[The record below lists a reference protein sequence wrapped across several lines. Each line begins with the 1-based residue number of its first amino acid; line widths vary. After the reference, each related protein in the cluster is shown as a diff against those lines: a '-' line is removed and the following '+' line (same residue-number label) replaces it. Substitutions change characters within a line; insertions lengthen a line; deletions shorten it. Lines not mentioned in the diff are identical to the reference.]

1 MNFLYRN
8 KLAEKPE
15 SSGNNNPPDKNYQF
29 ESNLFD
35 EIPYKIEAIVDVGFW
50 VEELCKD
57 QECEEESK

>member
-8 KLAEKPE
+8 KLTEKTE
-15 SSGNNNPPDKNYQF
+15 SSGSDNPLKKNYQF
-29 ESNLFD
+29 ESQLFD

-50 VEELCKD
+50 VEQLCKD